1 MLVVTQHCFHDQ
13 HNTNIDKKF
22 NIHDY
27 NINELDSKRIY
38 IYILSVCLP
47 GYLSSP
53 HVGHELSNTR
63 DAHHGPVITSP
74 VVPAAASGKHTCHWS
89 TLMAVSDCNLLPET
103 DYNDQIWIKSVH
115 SGIILCVV
123 GNLDLWLRSCWHVR
137 FYWNHTYKLTTLTAF
152 SCMRLVLQSSI
163 CKSVFIYT
171 VAMHWY
177 IGWTLECLWWTANIN
192 DDWPQLLLCG
202 ELFFF
207 FQVLKTATHLNVLCV
222 WEECEI
228 LWQHHKPC

>member
-1 MLVVTQHCFHDQ
+1 MSWTQ
-13 HNTNIDKKF
+13 NV
-22 NIHDY
+22 
-27 NINELDSKRIY
+27 Y

-202 ELFFF
+202 ELFVFFF